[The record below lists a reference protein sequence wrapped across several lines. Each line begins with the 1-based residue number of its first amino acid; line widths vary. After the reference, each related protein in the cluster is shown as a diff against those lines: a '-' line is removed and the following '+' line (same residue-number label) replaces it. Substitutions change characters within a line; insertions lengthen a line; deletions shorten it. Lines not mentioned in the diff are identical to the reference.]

1 MRTWININLLQISS
15 RDPDAIRGVLEMVPG
30 SPAGAEGTETLPSSE
45 FQAAQSSIQSCR
57 DRICGICVIETQPE
71 VRSIHPGR

>member
-71 VRSIHPGR
+71 VRNLLHL